1 LISLSRKKNRDNA
14 TSIVRGSSGP
24 DPHETDRVELAADA
38 AVRTAGRV
46 CVVIERRPPRA
57 SDVVADVNTLLHSL
71 QHDMLPAVGAI
82 LALIA
87 FTLGLPSLAALIVWK
102 AVLGSRPIR
111 LLDAVLIFAVSAPT
125 ACGFYGHYA
134 GPVAL
139 LVVADPEARAAGIFW
154 AVLVGV
160 TVTGLFCW
168 RSHRRRPTPVN

>member
-24 DPHETDRVELAADA
+24 DPRETDRVELAADA

-57 SDVVADVNTLLHSL
+57 SDVADVYTFLHAL
-71 QHDMLPAVGAI
+71 QHDILPAAAGI
-82 LALIA
+82 IALIA
-87 FTLGLPSLAALIVWK
+87 FTSGLSSLAALIVWK

-125 ACGFYGHYA
+125 ACGFYGHA
-134 GPVAL
+134 MGPVAMM
-139 LVVADPEARAAGIFW
+139 VVSYPEMRVAGIFW